1 MFRREVIDKKIV
13 ELRHALATTD
23 DELTIALLMMA
34 IESFESEMVVL
45 LQAANINDTADA
57 EIGARHALS

>member
-23 DELTIALLMMA
+23 DELTVALLVLA
-34 IESFESEMVVL
+34 IESFESERSVL
-45 LQAANINDTADA
+45 LRAANINDTADA
-57 EIGARHALS
+57 E